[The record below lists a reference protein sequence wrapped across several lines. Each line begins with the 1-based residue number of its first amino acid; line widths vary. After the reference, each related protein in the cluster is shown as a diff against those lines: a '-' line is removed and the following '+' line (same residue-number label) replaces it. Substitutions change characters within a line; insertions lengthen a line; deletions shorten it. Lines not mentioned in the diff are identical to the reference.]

1 MLHEGGREGV
11 VWDIP
16 ERGVV
21 SVRADD
27 GKDRAFGVLSK
38 VSKDRK
44 GFGRG
49 STLHDTQAHCL
60 FSCYLH
66 QES

>member
-21 SVRADD
+21 SVRGDD
-27 GKDRAFGVLSK
+27 GTDRVFGVLCPK

-49 STLHDTQAHCL
+49 C
-60 FSCYLH
+60 C
-66 QES
+66 

>member
-16 ERGVV
+16 ERGAV
-21 SVRADD
+21 SVQADE
-27 GKDRAFGVLSK
+27 GKDRAFGGK

-49 STLHDTQAHCL
+49 C
-60 FSCYLH
+60 C
-66 QES
+66 